1 MVSQRLK
8 ISISLFPALII
19 LLISS
24 CKMKQ
29 EETGLESAPADNFL
43 RLSEAQIQ
51 LANINVAG
59 AREGSIGRQ
68 LSLTGVLKVNEQSA
82 ATVSARIPGRI
93 EKIYF
98 KNTGEAVQ
106 KGDRLYEFY
115 SEDLISAQ
123 REYFRLQS
131 NNWNFNAKYE
141 PSLAIEEKLTVMGLM
156 PEQIKQMGK
165 DGKIHFTV
173 TILSPVAGKIRAI
186 NVSEGQY
193 VTEGESL
200 FELANDNKL
209 WVEAQVYPDEIQ
221 YLRGGMPAIVMVPAA
236 GEVPV
241 SCKISF
247 VNPSYESGKN
257 VTIVRTVIDNPDSRL
272 HPGMFAMIVVR
283 THTSHGIIIPA
294 SAVIT
299 GSDGDRVWV
308 REENGD
314 FTGRMVTT
322 GIQSGDSILVVSGLQ
337 TTDQVVT
344 TGAYLLNSEIILKQ
358 GSDTDFKA
366 DQEVVHEVEIKTAD
380 L

>member
-29 EETGLESAPADNFL
+29 EETRLESAPADNFL

-322 GIQSGDSILVVSGLQ
+322 GIQSGDSILVDIRTSN
-337 TTDQVVT
+337 DRP
-344 TGAYLLNSEIILKQ
+344 
-358 GSDTDFKA
+358 GSYNRRISA
-366 DQEVVHEVEIKTAD
+366 
-380 L
+380 